1 MPTNP
6 DENKIN
12 AAISNTDNLMSRIGD
27 FATNN
32 SAVKTVVDN
41 YSEINKEFNEFLDKY
56 ITDTLKVTTAPT
68 TEDEKIKTIVQ
79 RTAKDRQSDFISKL
93 QDQVENR
100 NAKRLELK
108 TIAENILKEQNVLL
122 EENKKIIE
130 DLEKSYKEDID
141 RKNEIGKSINDCTTE
156 ITRLGSLISNLEG
169 EITNLEKD
177 IKQLEGEIAKS
188 HDNDEIKAKKEE
200 ISNLRKEIKDKRNLI
215 SNHTDEKNAKEKE
228 KSDLEYEKNNLFT
241 DSSRQDKI
249 NELKNKNTELAKK
262 YEKNSKDFI
271 NLFGKDGINIQTPS
285 MTHENGAPETPTNE
299 SNSQAQGNA
308 NSSRSNSAQSGFG
321 NGVPTQNNNQSTS
334 VANITDKQRAQNM
347 AREYMET
354 KTLEEQRN
362 VIDKYGYT
370 DLVAMMRE
378 LPYMG
383 RKKMRDDLKY
393 KMGALV
399 VPPRD
404 KFIKVY
410 EYMLGDGSELY
421 VQNLYDS
428 LFKNGKVAD
437 FKKLNV
443 ENIRNIQLMMEWFN
457 NNRDKLEVE
466 DPDSIEIFEL
476 TFAKFVK
483 MGALIERSH
492 NSKIRQ
498 FFADRF
504 LVTQRQAGRKNL
516 AASMRDY
523 TNATTDRE
531 ISRQTFENNI
541 RRALGQEVEDNVP
554 NPQRVNPRAPSE
566 LERLDE
572 ERNGNLNQR

>member
-6 DENKIN
+6 DENKIS
-12 AAISNTDNLMSRIGD
+12 AALANIDDLNFIIGD
-27 FATNN
+27 EN
-32 SAVKTVVDN
+32 SGTVKTVVDN
-41 YSEINKEFNEFLDKY
+41 YKAINTNFNTFLDQY
-56 ITDTLKVTTAPT
+56 IKDSFGINMTAASK
-68 TEDEKIKTIVQ
+68 EDEKIKIIVQ
-79 RTAKDRQSDFISKL
+79 RTSKDKQSDFISKL

-100 NAKRLELK
+100 DAKRLELK
-108 TIAENILKEQNVLL
+108 AIAEDILKKQNALL
-122 EENKKIIE
+122 EENKTLIE
-130 DLEKSYKEDID
+130 ELEKSYKDD
-141 RKNEIGKSINDCTTE
+141 LTRAVEIGGFINDCQTE
-156 ITRLGSLISNLEG
+156 IDKMDGLNT
-169 EITNLEKD
+169 
-177 IKQLEGEIAKS
+177 QL
-188 HDNDEIKAKKEE
+188 NDEINDLNIE
-200 ISNLRKEIKDKRNLI
+200 ISKLDPNLDKDEIQSLKNKIKEKKDQISQNKRAKL
-215 SNHTDEKNAKEKE
+215 DKEKE
-228 KSDLEYEKNNLFT
+228 KKNLEFEKNELYVSA
-241 DSSRQDKI
+241 DRAVRI
-249 NELKNKNTELAKK
+249 NDLKVKNEFLNRN
-262 YEKNSKDFI
+262 YGKNIIDMRE
-271 NLFGKDGINIQTPS
+271 LFGKDGINIQTPS

-299 SNSQAQGNA
+299 SNSQTQGNA
-308 NSSRSNSAQSGFG
+308 NSSRSNSAQSGSG

-393 KMGALV
+393 KMGSLV
-399 VPPRD
+399 VPKRGEFVN
-404 KFIKVY
+404 KYVAMMGNGKGNAY
-410 EYMLGDGSELY
+410 LGF
-421 VQNLYDS
+421 VYDS

-437 FKKLNV
+437 FKKLDV
-443 ENIRNIQLMMEWFN
+443 YQIRSIQDMMDWFN
-457 NNRDKLEVE
+457 KERDNLEAQ
-466 DPDSIEIFEL
+466 DPKYVDFFEEN
-476 TFAKFVK
+476 FAKFVK
-483 MGALIERSH
+483 MGTLIERSH